1 MDLSNN
7 PHKREEMMTPSL
19 FKLRYGVHI
28 TERMNGKME
37 GMMSLSTSPLLNP
50 ICQARRMNEGLVCAK
65 CYADAMCRQMYP
77 ALAKVL
83 ETNTE
88 ILTTTEIPM
97 KEWPL
102 INAHAF
108 RLESFGDVANP
119 LQVRN
124 YFNFCRRNPRTTFS
138 VWTKNPE
145 IYARV
150 LESGVKKPKNLI
162 IVLSST
168 MLNVQANAE
177 KYPFVDK
184 VFTVYEKS
192 YAEKNNIIVNCGKRK
207 CLSCMNCYTK
217 GGSPTYINEL
227 LK

>member
-1 MDLSNN
+1 MDMFNN
-7 PHKREEMMTPSL
+7 PHKREEMMTPTL
-19 FKLRYGVHI
+19 FKIRYGVHI
-28 TERMNGKME
+28 TTKMNGKME

-50 ICQARRMNEGLVCAK
+50 ICQARRLCDGSICAK
-65 CYADAMCRQMYP
+65 CYAEAECRQYK

-83 ETNTE
+83 EKNTE
-88 ILTTTEIPM
+88 ILTTTEIPT

-108 RLESFGDVANP
+108 RIEAFGDVQNE
-119 LQVRN
+119 LQVCN
-124 YFNFCRRNPRTTFS
+124 YFNFCRRNPRSTFS

-145 IYARV
+145 IYQRV
-150 LESGVKKPKNLI
+150 LGSGVKKPRNLI

-168 MLNVQANAE
+168 MLNVQANAD
-177 KYPFVDK
+177 KYAFVDK
-184 VFTVYEKS
+184 VFTVYDKA
-192 YAEKNNIIVNCGKRK
+192 YAEKNNVVINCGKRK

-217 GGSPTYINEL
+217 GGSPVYINEL